1 MVVFAFCVDLLA
13 LGELGMQYLGRQ
25 GKSIRTYGGRGTQ
38 RLAKE
43 HRVQQVGAQHVQR
56 HR

>member
-25 GKSIRTYGGRGTQ
+25 GKTYGGRGTQ